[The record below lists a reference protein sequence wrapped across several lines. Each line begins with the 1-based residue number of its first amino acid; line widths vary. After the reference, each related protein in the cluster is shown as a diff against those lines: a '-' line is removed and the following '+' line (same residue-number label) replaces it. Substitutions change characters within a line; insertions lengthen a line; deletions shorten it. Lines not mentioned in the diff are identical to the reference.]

1 MFSQTLGQGNAGLYP
16 RVQGVEDPLVSPP
29 TDHRE
34 PGAQQGS
41 GSPPRAPAGA
51 LGPQQRGAWERSA
64 GRGRGPEGERA
75 KGRGSGVGARKREE
89 GPGARVP
96 FAGALSLRPRR
107 GRAGPARPEWRRR
120 SRRAAHTTVR
130 GAEARGAAGS
140 VCGPEGTFLLPPRPG
155 ARRLGAAATMR
166 RQGDTLSGPAP
177 RPTPGA
183 CARLAP
189 RAA

>member
-1 MFSQTLGQGNAGLYP
+1 MFSQTFGQGNAGLYP
-16 RVQGVEDPLVSPP
+16 RVQRVEDPLVSPP

-34 PGAQQGS
+34 PGAQQGT

-51 LGPQQRGAWERSA
+51 LGPQRRGAWERSA

-120 SRRAAHTTVR
+120 LPARSTQHRPGSGGARSCRKCLRAEGNFPAP
-130 GAEARGAAGS
+130 AAAG
-140 VCGPEGTFLLPPRPG
+140 
-155 ARRLGAAATMR
+155 ARCLGAAATMR

-183 CARLAP
+183 CARRAP